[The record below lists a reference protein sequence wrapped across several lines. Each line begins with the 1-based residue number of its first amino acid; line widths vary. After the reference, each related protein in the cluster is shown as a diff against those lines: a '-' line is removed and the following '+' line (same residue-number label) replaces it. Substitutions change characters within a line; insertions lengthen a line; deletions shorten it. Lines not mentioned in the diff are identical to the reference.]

1 MKLKCHVGG
10 GAVGVGVMSGM
21 GNAGGGSSGSCRLV
35 PVVVGFSVEGGSYG
49 GGGALLGWS
58 QQRVGGRVV
67 MVAWHYQWWKQGKGS
82 GYGGASS
89 RDERWRGGGASGA
102 NWQGWLVP
110 SQRAVVMAAVACL
123 W

>member
-21 GNAGGGSSGSCRLV
+21 GNAGGGSSGSCR
-35 PVVVGFSVEGGSYG
+35 GSAIGSG
-49 GGGALLGWS
+49 GGWLC
-58 QQRVGGRVV
+58 GRVV

-82 GYGGASS
+82 GNGGASS
-89 RDERWRGGGASGA
+89 RDEQWRGGGASGA
-102 NWQGWLVP
+102 NWRGWLVP